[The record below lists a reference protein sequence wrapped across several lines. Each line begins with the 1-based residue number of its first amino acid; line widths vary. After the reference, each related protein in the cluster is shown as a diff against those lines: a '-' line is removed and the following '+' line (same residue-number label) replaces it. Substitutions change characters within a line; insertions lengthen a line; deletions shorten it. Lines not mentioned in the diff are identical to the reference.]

1 MALDADIAA
10 AGIVDLEKIK
20 VQDWRNDNATKRA
33 LEAAQAAAFNAR
45 EDLRLK
51 ALEEQTQVQQQV
63 YGQLGIEDIN
73 ELIVAL
79 APNYMKPSTATTVD
93 GMTSDTDR
101 DGEFLRLAIRKVL
114 SVRDE
119 FLGA

>member
-10 AGIVDLEKIK
+10 ASAPDLEKIK
-20 VQDWRNDNATKRA
+20 AQDWRNDNATKRA
-33 LEAAQAAAFNAR
+33 LE
-45 EDLRLK
+45 DLRLK
-51 ALEEQTQVQQQV
+51 ALEEQTRIQQQV
-63 YGQLGIEDIN
+63 YSQFGIEDIN
-73 ELIVAL
+73 ALIVAL
-79 APNYMKPSTATTVD
+79 APNYMKPSTATTID

>member
-10 AGIVDLEKIK
+10 ASAADLEKIK
-20 VQDWRNDNATKRA
+20 AQDWRNDNAAKRA
-33 LEAAQAAAFNAR
+33 L

-51 ALEEQTQVQQQV
+51 ALEEQTRIQQQV

-73 ELIVAL
+73 ALIVAL
-79 APNYMKPSTATTVD
+79 APNYMKPSTATTPEGMAVD
-93 GMTSDTDR
+93 AER

-114 SVRDE
+114 DVRNE
-119 FLGA
+119 FTGA